1 MEQIYVFIIH
11 NDVWI
16 YILCA
21 FGLLWYLNELFR
33 AQRVLSRAVFGLEKE
48 TGARLRNN
56 ALIFIVVLGSIIG
69 FVYYVNYSV
78 LPTLPES
85 LFKPPTPTPDIFA
98 TPLSSPTPLN
108 TPLPPTIPPQLAP
121 TVTLAGQGI
130 PEDGTEGDAVETAV
144 PDTPTPMV
152 TPTPF
157 VACRLDLNISEP
169 LDGSAVSGAI
179 SFFGTANT
187 DNFGYYRLEA
197 NGPQTNGQ
205 WSSLLGRNIDKQV
218 IDSFLG
224 NVDLSDWASGPY
236 LVRLTAVDS
245 DGNETGACVIQ
256 VTLDN
261 RSP

>member
-21 FGLLWYLNELFR
+21 FGLFWYLNELFR
-33 AQRVLSRAVFGLEKE
+33 AQRMLRRAVFGLEKE
-48 TGARLRNN
+48 TALHARSN
-56 ALIFIVVLGSIIG
+56 ALVLILTLGGIIG
-69 FVYYVNYSV
+69 AIYYVNAQIA
-78 LPTLPES
+78 PTLPPE
-85 LFKPPTPTPDIFA
+85 LLKPPTPTPDIFA
-98 TPLSSPTPLN
+98 TPLSSPTPLY
-108 TPLPPTIPPQLAP
+108 TAVPPTTPPQLAA
-121 TVTLAGQGI
+121 TVTLPGQGI
-130 PEDGTEGDAVETAV
+130 PEGVDAGGAATAV
-144 PDTPTPMV
+144 ANTPTPAA

-157 VACRLDLNISEP
+157 IGCRINLNFREPQDRAIVA
-169 LDGSAVSGAI
+169 GMV

-205 WSSLLGRNIDKQV
+205 WASLLGRNIDKPV

-224 NVDLSDWASGPY
+224 NANLQEWASGPY
-236 LVRLTAVDS
+236 LIRLVTVDV
-245 DGNETGACVIQ
+245 DGSETGACVIQ

-261 RSP
+261 RTP